1 MGKSL
6 KMSLWPLDL
15 DKAMKAIVS
24 VSREAVDKI
33 MQKNKRKRQRASA
46 KVGTQKNETRGS

>member
-33 MQKNKRKRQRASA
+33 MQKNKRKRQPARA
-46 KVGTQKNETRGS
+46 KVGNSEK